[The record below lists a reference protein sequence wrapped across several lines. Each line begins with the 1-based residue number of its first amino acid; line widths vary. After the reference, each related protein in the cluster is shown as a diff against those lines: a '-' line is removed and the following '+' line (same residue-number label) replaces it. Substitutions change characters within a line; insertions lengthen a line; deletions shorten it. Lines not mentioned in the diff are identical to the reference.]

1 MDDGH
6 TRLTCH
12 AEPHAAQ
19 PRRTGVTTGQLL
31 SAWALDPLPSTGIL
45 VAAMLYLLAG
55 RAVVRRSRTRRTGAA
70 RAALPRSRPVAFGLG
85 LLALVVALDGP
96 PDVLSDSSFL
106 AHMVQH
112 LLLQL
117 VAAPLLLL
125 GGPVG
130 VVLRAD
136 PPWFPRRALV
146 RLLRSRGVRVLTHPV
161 TALGTFATVLVGSHL
176 TPLYELALR
185 HEGVHDLEHLA
196 YFVTALLFWWPA
208 IGVDP
213 APHRM
218 GHPARLLYLFLAMPV
233 MAFLG
238 VAIADSGHVL
248 YASYVASPPPWGAT
262 PLADQRAAGTVMW
275 VAGMFTVVPAM
286 AAVLWQWLDEDS
298 RRQLRSD
305 ERARQGRR
313 VPAVPLGTPHAR
325 QP

>member
-1 MDDGH
+1 MSAD
-6 TRLTCH
+6 RLLT
-12 AEPHAAQ
+12 
-19 PRRTGVTTGQLL
+19 
-31 SAWALDPLPSTGIL
+31 AWALDPVPTAGVL
-45 VAAMLYLLAG
+45 VAGVLYLRAWRAAARPAAAG
-55 RAVVRRSRTRRTGAA
+55 RVRERPPV
-70 RAALPRSRPVAFGLG
+70 RARSRPMAFALG

-96 PDVLSDSSFL
+96 PDVFSESSFL

-130 VVLRAD
+130 LLLRAD
-136 PPWFPRRALV
+136 LPWFRRRVLV
-146 RLLRSRGVRVLTHPV
+146 GVLRSRWVRVLTHPV
-161 TALGTFATVLVGSHL
+161 TTLTLFATVLVGSHL

-185 HEGVHDLEHLA
+185 HEGVHEVEHLA
-196 YFVTALLFWWPA
+196 YFLTALLFWWPA
-208 IGVDP
+208 VGVDP

-248 YASYVASPPPWGAT
+248 YSSYLVDTPPWGSS

-275 VAGMFTVVPAM
+275 ISGMFTVVPAM
-286 AAVLWQWLDEDS
+286 AVVLLQWLDEDG
-298 RRQLRSD
+298 RRQQRSD
-305 ERARQGRR
+305 ELARRARRTQS
-313 VPAVPLGTPHAR
+313 PAVPVGSPDGGR
-325 QP
+325 P